1 MSLAGM
7 QQIATPR
14 GSMIRTGTPIRPA
27 TLSLTIGG
35 KGAVYR
41 TYIRFQN
48 RHVTVENQGCV
59 AERVGCEPTVR
70 LPVQLLRDLNLHLDP
85 EERMITAD
93 PPLPIKSST

>member
-41 TYIRFQN
+41 TIYTISKSPCN
-48 RHVTVENQGCV
+48 R
-59 AERVGCEPTVR
+59 
-70 LPVQLLRDLNLHLDP
+70 
-85 EERMITAD
+85 
-93 PPLPIKSST
+93 